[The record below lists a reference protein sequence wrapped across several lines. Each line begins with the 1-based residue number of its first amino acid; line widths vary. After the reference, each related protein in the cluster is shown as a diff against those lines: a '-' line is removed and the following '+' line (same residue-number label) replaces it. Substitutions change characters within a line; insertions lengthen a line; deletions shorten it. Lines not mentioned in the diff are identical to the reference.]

1 MWRKSADT
9 KEAEPC
15 VGMREK
21 AAILEQGFHIL
32 KELEESKQAKFQ
44 WRDEEGPQTGDRK
57 AHSS

>member
-1 MWRKSADT
+1 
-9 KEAEPC
+9 
-15 VGMREK
+15 
-21 AAILEQGFHIL
+21 L